1 MVVDYS
7 SIRGGTDLL
16 IIHFIL
22 TTPQIQ
28 NFSLF
33 QKFKYPPTPLQFL
46 YIKAFEKSQ
55 KNSPKI
61 IELQRLQ
68 SNWVILRLN
77 EKKGRN

>member
-7 SIRGGTDLL
+7 SIRGGIDLL

-28 NFSLF
+28 NFPLF
-33 QKFKYPPTPLQFL
+33 QNFKYPPLQFL

-68 SNWVILRLN
+68 SN
-77 EKKGRN
+77 

>member
-1 MVVDYS
+1 MVVDYP

-28 NFSLF
+28 NFPLF
-33 QKFKYPPTPLQFL
+33 QNFKYPPPLQFL

-68 SNWVILRLN
+68 SN
-77 EKKGRN
+77 